1 MDSIKWKSKNWI
13 VHFKKFDNFHL
24 IHLIVKKS
32 EVLNFHPIFCYCCHT
47 HVRDLNTFFKKHTSK
62 VGILQRRKT
71 SFERLLIFFNI
82 KMSTKSNK
90 IELSE
95 EFMAMWREE

>member
-1 MDSIKWKSKNWI
+1 M
-13 VHFKKFDNFHL
+13 
-24 IHLIVKKS
+24 
-32 EVLNFHPIFCYCCHT
+32 
-47 HVRDLNTFFKKHTSK
+47 
-62 VGILQRRKT
+62 GILQRRKT

-95 EFMAMWREE
+95 EFMAMWREEQTLWDVMFPLYPDKNIKDKSLKRMPDKSQIFSN